1 MVISLQI
8 VELWGV
14 GEFPPP
20 IPGLTDLKKPG
31 LNRVNDNSN
40 NKHSIFYS
48 VFIGTSTVI
57 IIKLRQND
65 KQNKASLK

>member
-14 GEFPPP
+14 GEFPP
-20 IPGLTDLKKPG
+20 PGLTDLKKPG

-48 VFIGTSTVI
+48 VFIGTSIVI

-65 KQNKASLK
+65 KQNKASLKS